1 MPPPAKRVVRD
12 ELGCFRGTLA
22 NPGSMPLIS
31 SLQIL
36 GGTEEE
42 DKRARIEVRHFHRS
56 RSLFY
61 MSPEL
66 MPHRGQ
72 NPIGKIRVAA

>member
-1 MPPPAKRVVRD
+1 
-12 ELGCFRGTLA
+12 
-22 NPGSMPLIS
+22 MPLIS

-42 DKRARIEVRHFHRS
+42 DKRIRIEGRHFHLS

-61 MSPEL
+61 MPPEL